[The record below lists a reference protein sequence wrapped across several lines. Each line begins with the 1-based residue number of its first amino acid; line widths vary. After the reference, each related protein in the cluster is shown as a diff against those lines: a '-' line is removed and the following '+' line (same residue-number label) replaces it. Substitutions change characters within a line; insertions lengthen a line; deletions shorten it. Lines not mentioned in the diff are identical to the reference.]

1 MGRESEF
8 ENILDECLERMIKGE
23 TVEDCLARHPEHA
36 AELEPLLR
44 TALETREAIAVTP
57 RPEFRQR
64 AGNEFQAAVR
74 DMQPQGSGGF
84 FKRQISWI
92 APVAIVIGL
101 LMVGSGTVLAANSSL
116 PDEPLYRVKL
126 STESVQLAFTPS
138 SLGKAELYARFADRR
153 VAEIVKMAE
162 KGEVEQVEK
171 TTERMNNQMIAM
183 ANLAGPPGVA
193 ATATL
198 QAPVPATAET
208 APKALSR
215 PATAP
220 TPAPLPAPAAA
231 PAPVPAPEP
240 TQTEEE
246 TPSLTQ
252 VPAPVIEVPPPPEEA
267 APVLTTP
274 QATAPVEG
282 TGPEKES
289 VANNEGVKLDKQ
301 QKLREILYRKAA
313 ENSQVLEDEL
323 EKVPDKLKPAL
334 QRAIEVANN
343 GYQQALNNLH

>member
-23 TVEDCLARHPEHA
+23 TVEDCLAWHPEHA
-36 AELEPLLR
+36 DELEPLLR
-44 TALETREAIAVTP
+44 TALETREAIAIRP

-74 DMQPQGSGGF
+74 DMQPKGSRRF
-84 FKRQISWI
+84 FRWQVRWM
-92 APVAIVIGL
+92 APVAIIIGL
-101 LMVGSGTVLAANSSL
+101 LMVGSGTVLAASSSL

-126 STESVQLAFTPS
+126 AAESVQLAFTPS

-183 ANLAGPPGVA
+183 ANLAGPPGGA
-193 ATATL
+193 ATAIL
-198 QAPVPATAET
+198 QAPVPATGET
-208 APKALSR
+208 APKALTR
-215 PATAP
+215 TA
-220 TPAPLPAPAAA
+220 PAPAAIPA
-231 PAPVPAPEP
+231 PAAAPVPAPEP
-240 TQTEEE
+240 TQTVEEA
-246 TPSLTQ
+246 PSLTPA
-252 VPAPVIEVPPPPEEA
+252 PAPVIEVPPPAEEE

-274 QATAPVEG
+274 QAPAPVKG
-282 TGPEKES
+282 TGPEKANAANKES
-289 VANNEGVKLDKQ
+289 VKLDKQ
-301 QKLREILYRKAA
+301 EKLRAILSRKAA
-313 ENSQVLEDEL
+313 ENSQVLQDEL

-343 GYQQALNNLH
+343 GYKQALSNLD

>member
-23 TVEDCLARHPEHA
+23 TVEDCLAWHPEHA

-44 TALETREAIAVTP
+44 TALETREAIAIGP

-74 DMQPQGSGGF
+74 DMQPKGSRGF
-84 FKRQISWI
+84 FRWQVRWM
-92 APVAIVIGL
+92 APVAIIIGL
-101 LMVGSGTVLAANSSL
+101 LMVGSGTVLAAGSSL

-126 STESVQLAFTPS
+126 AAESVQMAFTPS

-153 VAEIVKMAE
+153 VDEIISMAE
-162 KGEVEQVEK
+162 KGKVEQVEK

-183 ANLAGPPGVA
+183 ANLARPSGGA
-193 ATATL
+193 ETATL
-198 QAPVPATAET
+198 QAPVPAIAET
-208 APKALSR
+208 APKALAR

-220 TPAPLPAPAAA
+220 TPAPLPAPAV
-231 PAPVPAPEP
+231 APVPAPEP
-240 TQTEEE
+240 TQTPEEA
-246 TPSLTQ
+246 PSLTQ
-252 VPAPVIEVPPPPEEA
+252 APPPVIEVPPPAEEA

-274 QATAPVEG
+274 QAPAPVEG
-282 TGPEKES
+282 TGPAKES
-289 VANNEGVKLDKQ
+289 AANNEGVKLDKQ
-301 QKLREILYRKAA
+301 EKLRAILSRKAA

-343 GYQQALNNLH
+343 GYQQALNNLD